1 MAAFQYVV
9 RRVPPDSPLGISLFV
24 GAERVRVRA
33 VMPEGLVAKKN
44 ERLGLEAVV
53 TASALAFL
61 KLSGGD
67 IVECVNG
74 RRDVS
79 GILEQLQTSELIH
92 MAVRR
97 PQAPL
102 LEAPQASQQQP
113 PVRALP
119 LQALPQAQP
128 PPAQQQPQAAAP
140 PEEDARQN
148 AAVSAMDAAVSAMV
162 ASGGLL
168 VASLPYTGLGE
179 PEDLGYLSV
188 QMGALVKILPGTE
201 TAGGEGNRYPSYAF
215 GELLG
220 EGIRELP
227 GEGIQRGWIPL
238 AVLAEEH

>member
-44 ERLGLEAVV
+44 ERLGYEAAV
-53 TASALAFL
+53 LAFL

-67 IVECVNG
+67 FLECVNG

-79 GILEQLQTSELIH
+79 GILEQLRTSELIH

-148 AAVSAMDAAVSAMV
+148 AAVSAMDTAVSAMV

-188 QMGALVKILPGTE
+188 QMGGLVKILPRTE
-201 TAGGEGNRYPSYAF
+201 TAR
-215 GELLG
+215 
-220 EGIRELP
+220 
-227 GEGIQRGWIPL
+227 
-238 AVLAEEH
+238 